1 MALHQNNKHKNGYDL
16 DALILEDPGLEQW
29 VFTNTF
35 GTKTIDFSNPK
46 AVRLLNKSLLKAHY
60 NIDFWEFSEEHLTP
74 PIPGRVE
81 YIHRLKDLLLSTNTK
96 VTSPVLDI
104 GTGASL
110 IYPLLGTST
119 YKWTFVGT
127 DISRDSL
134 KSAQLLIEKNNL
146 SESILLRHQTDPQ
159 KIVEGVIKK
168 GDQFTATICNP
179 PFFKSE
185 KDAQTANSRKNKNLG
200 LTLDTRNFGGNA
212 SELWYKGGEKAFLH
226 NYIYQSAQFKNQCI
240 WFTSL
245 VSNKENLKSL
255 KTSLKKLQAKSIEI
269 IPMIQ
274 GNKTSRIL
282 AWTFI

>member
-16 DALILEDPGLEQW
+16 DALILKVPELEQW
-29 VFTNTF
+29 VFTNKY
-35 GTKTIDFSNPK
+35 GTKTINFSNPK
-46 AVRLLNKSLLKAHY
+46 AVRLFNKSLLKAHY

-81 YIHRLKDLLLSTNTK
+81 YIHRLNDLLLSTNTK
-96 VTSPVLDI
+96 ASNPVLDI

-110 IYPLLGTST
+110 IYPLLGNST
-119 YKWTFVGT
+119 YHWKFIGT

-134 KSAQLLIEKNNL
+134 KSAQLIIDKNKL

-159 KIVEGVIKK
+159 QILEGVIKK

-179 PFFKSE
+179 PFFKSA
-185 KDAQTANSRKNKNLG
+185 KDAQAANSRKNKNLG
-200 LTLDTRNFGGNA
+200 LTSDTRNFGGNA
-212 SELWYKGGEKAFLH
+212 NELWYKGGEKAFLH
-226 NYIYQSAQFKNQCI
+226 NYTYQSAQFKDQCI

-255 KTSLKKLQAKSIEI
+255 KTSLEKLQAKRIKI

-274 GNKTSRIL
+274 GNKTTRIL